1 MYAEGLR
8 VRERMQ
14 YHSTARS
21 MAAQLNASKWDAG
34 IRTPTATPAVNG
46 SDNLTISPCGAI
58 VLDFIVAKLAIILY
72 LCQDF
77 IIFFTK

>member
-1 MYAEGLR
+1 
-8 VRERMQ
+8 
-14 YHSTARS
+14 